1 MIPSKLSVQQ
11 IFEKERRYVVPL
23 YQRAYV
29 WNRDDQWEPLW
40 DDIIRQATHCYKD
53 PETKFEKT
61 HFLGAVVL
69 NVSKIVGDS
78 VASSEVI
85 DGQQRLT
92 TLQLLIAAIRDYA
105 ETVDTKIAN
114 KFRRLARNP
123 DQELDSEELFKVWPT
138 NSDRVVFSKVMTA
151 LSPAEVRIAC
161 QSGNDSDAS
170 LPRMAEAYL
179 YFYDAVQAFAET
191 AKDDADKEAK
201 LQAIFQALRIALQI
215 IVIELEASDDPQVI
229 FETLNARGQPLL
241 PSDLIRNFVFLQASN
256 VKGTH
261 TDKLY
266 DSYWRPF
273 DDLRLPEPDANGEDR
288 FWHVMERQG
297 RLMRPRIDL
306 FIFHYLVLKTET
318 DLNIGRLFREFR
330 EWRDSNPTTAEEFL
344 AELKT
349 FSGFFKSLVAPEG
362 QSRLAKFA
370 SRLKSLDTSTVY
382 PTLLFLMSLPKDQL
396 SAADLDRCLIDLESW
411 LVRRFVCQYT
421 NKNYNRFFL
430 SLLVKLKKVSR
441 ENAELA
447 QSEGVEDKKF
457 PSIADALRVE
467 LQRSGEAT
475 AIWPSDADFEKS
487 WLSKPIYVKS
497 RIDRCAMVLR
507 ALEEAMRTSKTE
519 SSVLQGKLTVEHIL
533 PQKGSLGDY
542 PYSEEMPAFDGET
555 VEQTRL
561 RILHTVG
568 NLTLLTQE
576 LNSSVSNG
584 PYPEKRAEIIEH
596 SDLRLN
602 AWMRKNEKQEWS
614 EADILDRGA
623 TLFAYAKDFWPL
635 PTEAKVA
642 VSGKASA

>member
-29 WNRDDQWEPLW
+29 WTKEDQWEPLW
-40 DDIIRQATHCYKD
+40 DDIVRQAMHCYND

-92 TLQLLIAAIRDYA
+92 TLQLLIAALRDYA
-105 ETVDTKIAN
+105 DAIGSKSAN
-114 KFRRLARNP
+114 KFKRLARNP
-123 DQELDSEELFKVWPT
+123 DQEPKSEELFKVWPT
-138 NSDRVVFSKVMTA
+138 NSDRSVFAKVMMA
-151 LSPAEVRIAC
+151 GSPDDVKAAC
-161 QSGNDSDAS
+161 GANDDTETS

-179 YFYDAVQAFAET
+179 YFYNAAEAFAGENADGDEKET
-191 AKDDADKEAK
+191 K

-256 VKGTH
+256 VKGTN

-266 DSYWRPF
+266 DTYWRPF
-273 DDLRLPEPDANGEDR
+273 DDLRLSEPDANGEDR

-349 FSGFFKSLVAPEG
+349 FSGLFKSLVAPEG

-370 SRLKSLDTSTVY
+370 RRLKSLDTSTVY

-430 SLLVKLKKVSR
+430 SLLVKLKKAAK
-441 ENAELA
+441 EN
-447 QSEGVEDKKF
+447 QSV
-457 PSIADALRVE
+457 ADALRDE

-475 AIWPSDADFEKS
+475 AVWPTDTDFEKS
-487 WLSKPIYVKS
+487 WLAKPVYVKS
-497 RIDRCAMVLR
+497 RIDRCTMVLR
-507 ALEEAMRTSKTE
+507 ALEEAMFTSKTE
-519 SSVLQGKLTVEHIL
+519 GSVLQGKLTVEHIL
-533 PQKGSLGDY
+533 PQKGTLDDY
-542 PYSEEMPAFDGET
+542 PYAETMPAKDGET

-561 RILHTVG
+561 RILHTIG

-602 AWMRKNEKQEWS
+602 AWMRKDEKQKWS

-623 TLFAYAKDFWPL
+623 TLFAYAKNVWPL
-635 PTEAKVA
+635 PTEVRATD
-642 VSGKASA
+642 SDEASE

>member
-1 MIPSKLSVQQ
+1 MKPDKLSVHEL
-11 IFEKERRYVVPL
+11 FEKERRYIVPL
-23 YQRAYV
+23 YQRSYV
-29 WNRDDQWEPLW
+29 WTKEDQWEPLW
-40 DDIIRQATHCYKD
+40 EDITKQAEYCLAD
-53 PETKFEKT
+53 PHGQVQKT

-69 NVSKIVGDS
+69 NVNTIVGRGLPK
-78 VASSEVI
+78 SEVI

-92 TLQLLIAAIRDYA
+92 TFQILLAALRDFADSYTD
-105 ETVDTKIAN
+105 ETAYD
-114 KFRRLARNP
+114 FRRLTRNP
-123 DQELDSEELFKVWPT
+123 VRQPDSEELYKVWPT
-138 NSDRVVFSKVMTA
+138 NSDRSIFSEVMGGG
-151 LSPAEVRIAC
+151 SPSDVRKACEV
-161 QSGNDSDAS
+161 SSDENVP

-179 YFYDAVQAFAET
+179 YFHDAIEAFVGKNAE
-191 AKDDADKEAK
+191 AEERSAR
-201 LQAIFQALRIALQI
+201 LHAIYQALRVALQF

-256 VKGTH
+256 VPGTNA
-261 TDKLY
+261 DKLY

-273 DDLRLPEPDANGEDR
+273 DDLRLSEPDANGEDR

-362 QSRLAKFA
+362 QSRLVKFA
-370 SRLKSLDTSTVY
+370 RRLKSLDTSTVY
-382 PTLLFLMSLPKDQL
+382 PTLLFLMSLPEDQL
-396 SAADLDRCLIDLESW
+396 SAADFDRCLIDLESW

-430 SLLVKLKKVSR
+430 SLLVKLKKAAK
-441 ENAELA
+441 EN
-447 QSEGVEDKKF
+447 QSV
-457 PSIADALRVE
+457 ADALRDE
-467 LQRSGEAT
+467 LQRSSEAT
-475 AIWPSDADFEKS
+475 AIWPSDADFQKS

-507 ALEEAMRTSKTE
+507 ALEEAMFTSKTE

-533 PQKGSLGDY
+533 AQKGTLDDY
-542 PYSEEMPAFDGET
+542 PFSEKMPANDGET
-555 VEQTRL
+555 IEQTRL
-561 RILHTVG
+561 RILHTIG

-602 AWMRKNEKQEWS
+602 AWMRKDEKQKWS
-614 EADILDRGA
+614 EDDILKRGDK
-623 TLFAYAKDFWPL
+623 LFAYAKDIWPL
-635 PTEAKVA
+635 PTEVGATN
-642 VSGKASA
+642 SDEASE

>member
-23 YQRAYV
+23 YQRSYV
-29 WNRDDQWEPLW
+29 WNQEDQWEPLW
-40 DDIIRQATHCYKD
+40 DDIIRQATHCYND

-69 NVSKIVGDS
+69 NVSKIIGDS

-92 TLQLLIAAIRDYA
+92 TLQLLIAAMRDYA
-105 ETVDTKIAN
+105 DSTGSKAAN

-123 DQELDSEELFKVWPT
+123 DQEPDSEELFKVWPT
-138 NSDRVVFSKVMTA
+138 NSDRAVFAKVMTA
-151 LSPAEVRIAC
+151 GSPAEVRKAF
-161 QSGNDSDAS
+161 QKETDSEVF
-170 LPRMAEAYL
+170 LPRLAEAYL
-179 YFYDAVQAFAET
+179 YFYGAIQEFANT
-191 AKDDADKEAK
+191 GKDEADKEAK
-201 LQAIFQALRIALQI
+201 LQAVFQALRIALQI

-241 PSDLIRNFVFLQASN
+241 PSDLIRNYIILQASN
-256 VKGTH
+256 VKGTN

-266 DSYWRPF
+266 DDYWRPF

-297 RLMRPRIDL
+297 RLTRPRIDL

-330 EWRDSNPTTAEEFL
+330 EWRGSNPTSAEEFL

-349 FSGFFKSLVAPEG
+349 FSGYFKSLVAPEG
-362 QSRLAKFA
+362 QTRLAKFA
-370 SRLKSLDTSTVY
+370 RRLKSLDTSTVY
-382 PTLLFLMSLPKDQL
+382 PILLFLMSLPQDKL
-396 SAADLDRCLIDLESW
+396 SATDLDRCLIDLESW

-430 SLLVKLKKVSR
+430 SLLVKLK
-441 ENAELA
+441 NAA
-447 QSEGVEDKKF
+447 KANQ
-457 PSIADALRVE
+457 SIANALRDE
-467 LQRSGEAT
+467 LQRSSEAT
-475 AIWPSDADFEKS
+475 AIWPSDVDFQKS
-487 WLSKPIYVKS
+487 WLSKPVYVKS
-497 RIDRCAMVLR
+497 RIDRCGMVLR
-507 ALEEAMRTSKTE
+507 ALEQEMRTSKTE
-519 SSVLQGKLTVEHIL
+519 SSVLNGKLTVEHIL
-533 PQKGSLGDY
+533 PQKGSIDDY
-542 PYSEEMPAFDGET
+542 PYADEMPAKDGET

-561 RILHTVG
+561 RILHTIG

-584 PYPEKRAEIIEH
+584 PYPDKRAEIIEH

-602 AWMRKNEKQEWS
+602 AWMRKDEKEHWS

-623 TLFAYAKDFWPL
+623 TLFAHAKAVWPL
-635 PTEAKVA
+635 PTDL
-642 VSGKASA
+642 SASSAGEDSE

>member
-11 IFEKERRYVVPL
+11 IFEKERRYIVPL
-23 YQRAYV
+23 YQRSYV
-29 WNRDDQWEPLW
+29 WNREDQWEPLW
-40 DDIIRQATHCYKD
+40 DDIIRQANHCYND

-92 TLQLLIAAIRDYA
+92 TLQLLVAAMRDYA
-105 ETVDTKIAN
+105 DSTESKIAN

-123 DQELDSEELFKVWPT
+123 DQEPDSEELFKVWPT
-138 NSDRVVFSKVMTA
+138 NSDRDVFAQVMTA
-151 LSPAEVRIAC
+151 GSPAEVRKAL
-161 QSGNDSDAS
+161 QKEKDSEAT

-179 YFYDAVQAFAET
+179 YFHDAVQAFANT
-191 AKDDADKEAK
+191 AKDEADKEAK
-201 LQAIFQALRIALQI
+201 LQAVFQALRVALQI

-256 VKGTH
+256 VKGTN

-266 DSYWRPF
+266 DTYWRPF
-273 DDLRLPEPDANGEDR
+273 DDLRLSEPDANGEDR

-349 FSGFFKSLVAPEG
+349 FSGFFESLVAPEG

-370 SRLKSLDTSTVY
+370 RRLKSLDTSTVY
-382 PTLLFLMSLPKDQL
+382 PTLLFLMSLPEDQL
-396 SAADLDRCLIDLESW
+396 SAADFDRCLIDLESW

-430 SLLVKLKKVSR
+430 SLLVKLKKAAK
-441 ENAELA
+441 EN
-447 QSEGVEDKKF
+447 QSV
-457 PSIADALRVE
+457 ADVLRDE

-475 AIWPSDADFEKS
+475 AIWPSDADFQKS
-487 WLSKPIYVKS
+487 WLAKPIYVKS

-507 ALEEAMRTSKTE
+507 ALEEAMFTSKTE
-519 SSVLQGKLTVEHIL
+519 SSVLLGKLTVEHIL
-533 PQKGSLGDY
+533 PQKGSIEDY
-542 PYSEEMPAFDGET
+542 PYAAEMPIADGET
-555 VEQTRL
+555 IEQTRL
-561 RILHTVG
+561 RILHTIG

-602 AWMRKNEKQEWS
+602 AWMRKDEKEHWS
-614 EADILDRGA
+614 EGDVLDRGQI
-623 TLFAYAKDFWPL
+623 LFAYAKDVWPL
-635 PTEAKVA
+635 PTDSA
-642 VSGKASA
+642 VTDANEDSE